1 MNPYKVEINQV
12 TFKSEEYP
20 ITLEVFDELN
30 SLYQEAVYEYLH
42 YAMEHDKLVCLKA
55 YTEQWGLPDELD
67 ILLGNCSY
75 IDKDSIN
82 PGEYQD
88 PRELFKIFK
97 EG

>member
-1 MNPYKVEINQV
+1 MNPYKIEINQV
-12 TFKSEEYP
+12 TFKSDDYP

-42 YAMEHDKLVCLKA
+42 YAMEHDKLVCLTA

-67 ILLGNCSY
+67 ILLGKCSY
-75 IDKDSIN
+75 ISKDLVN

-88 PRELFKIFK
+88 PRELFKIFR